1 MTNVD
6 RLECIDPEVGELLP
20 FHANGTLG
28 GADRQL
34 VAAHLKA
41 CARCAEEEQLMREV
55 ARGIA
60 NLRLHPDPAASLAIT
75 TTRRRGTR
83 VWVATAIGIAA
94 ALAAWLAGTSRDAQ
108 APAVAVADVRALE
121 ARVHHLESQNAA
133 LARTI
138 AQERAHGDGLPLA
151 SIPIASPPNL

>member
-6 RLECIDPEVGELLP
+6 RLECVDPEVGELLP
-20 FHANGTLG
+20 FFAGGKLG

-34 VAAHLKA
+34 VVAHLKA
-41 CARCAEEEQLMREV
+41 CARCGEEEQLMREV

-60 NLRLHPDPAASLAIT
+60 SLRLHPEPAASLVAAT
-75 TTRRRGTR
+75 PRRQPTR
-83 VWVATAIGIAA
+83 VWLATAIGVAA
-94 ALAAWLAGTSRDAQ
+94 ALAAWLASTGREAS
-108 APAVAVADVRALE
+108 APVAAVAEVRALE

-133 LARTI
+133 LARTV
-138 AQERAHGDGLPLA
+138 AQERVRNEGLPLA

>member
-1 MTNVD
+1 MSNVD

-28 GADRQL
+28 SADRQL
-34 VAAHLKA
+34 VGAHLKA

-60 NLRLHPDPAASLAIT
+60 SLRLHPDPAASIGAAA
-75 TTRRRGTR
+75 RRGSAR
-83 VWVATAIGIAA
+83 RWLVAALGVAA
-94 ALAAWLAGTSRDAQ
+94 VLAAWFASAGRDAE
-108 APAVAVADVRALE
+108 APVVAAADVRALE
-121 ARVHHLESQNAA
+121 SRVNHLESQNAV
-133 LARTI
+133 LARTV
-138 AQERAHGDGLPLA
+138 AQERARSEAPPLA